1 MHNILFPPKFVLLIL
16 YFLHQFC
23 KYKTAIGCNE
33 GVDRV
38 NGKVSTDGSDIGDE
52 NILCIGGPW

>member
-38 NGKVSTDGSDIGDE
+38 KVSTDGSDIGDE